1 VDAEKSQMKEIR
13 KELMMAHFRERK
25 EKKRS
30 YIFFFL
36 LNISRKWKLRWVHNK
51 FNVKNNNSDVS

>member
-25 EKKRS
+25 EKKKEATS
-30 YIFFFL
+30 SSFY
-36 LNISRKWKLRWVHNK
+36 
-51 FNVKNNNSDVS
+51 